1 MKTQN
6 TKHKTQNRAILLFAL
21 LSALCLTPY
30 ALTAQP
36 TISPAIAF
44 GTYKHYTT
52 SSAKPTAMLNINAGY
67 KFKLKTQNPQLIT
80 ELNILV
86 PLENDHPVS
95 FSLQAGAHIQ
105 LTEMLSIIIAAGPE
119 VHIQQLYKY
128 PIDAKDTPYRLQKPT
143 QFSAKLRILKSI
155 SQDANTKLYTEISY
169 DQHMPLLKFG
179 MYITITKKY

>member
-6 TKHKTQNRAILLFAL
+6 TKHKTQNKAILLFAL

-67 KFKLKTQNPQLIT
+67 QFTQKAIKPIT

-119 VHIQQLYKY
+119 IHIQQLYKY
-128 PIDAKDTPYRLQKPT
+128 PIDPKDTPYPLQKPI

-179 MYITITKKY
+179 MYITITKKE

>member
-6 TKHKTQNRAILLFAL
+6 TKHKTQNKAILLFAL

-67 KFKLKTQNPQLIT
+67 QFTQKAIKPIT

-119 VHIQQLYKY
+119 STHTAI
-128 PIDAKDTPYRLQKPT
+128 I
-143 QFSAKLRILKSI
+143 
-155 SQDANTKLYTEISY
+155 
-169 DQHMPLLKFG
+169 
-179 MYITITKKY
+179 